1 MKFLVVAPQPF
12 FTPRGTPFSVYYR
25 TLVTCELG
33 HEVDLLTY
41 GQGADVDIPGCRIV
55 RAPAFR
61 MLGTVRIG
69 PSMLK
74 LFHDCFMFLWTV
86 GMLSRRRYDVVHAHE
101 EAVFWCRW
109 LKPVFRFRLVHDMHS
124 SLPQQLDNFQF
135 THLRIIHWMFEQFEA
150 SAARAAEAVITVC
163 PALTEYARTLTAN
176 GEKVLLIENSL
187 FDPVRFA
194 SKHARNQSS
203 PGPAADC
210 AQDRVRQWLGTRG
223 PGQVIAYAGTLEVYQ
238 GIDRLLEA
246 FSLVV
251 RRMPDAGL
259 LIIGGHPQE
268 VQIFRDLAD
277 SIGLGD
283 SVLFTGQ
290 VPQPEA
296 QRLVAMAGAAISPR
310 FAGNNTP
317 MKIYQLMAD
326 GIPLVATRIE
336 SHTQVLNDDIAVLAE
351 PSAGGLSDAMLQV
364 LADPEGARVMAD
376 RAQEWYRQNYSRQVY
391 TGKMRALLSLV
402 S

>member
-12 FTPRGTPFSVYYR
+12 FSPRGTPFSVYYR

-33 HEVDLLTY
+33 HDVDLLTY
-41 GQGADVDIPGCRIV
+41 GQGADVDIPGCRII
-55 RAPAFR
+55 RTPAFR
-61 MLGTVRIG
+61 RLGAVRIG

-86 GMLSRRRYDVVHAHE
+86 GLLCRRRYDVVHAHE
-101 EAVFWCRW
+101 EAVFWCRL
-109 LKPVFRFRLVHDMHS
+109 LKPVFRFRLIHDMHS
-124 SLPQQLDNFQF
+124 SLPQQLGNFQF
-135 THLRIIHWMFEQFEA
+135 TGLRVIHWMFEQLER

-163 PALTEYARTLTAN
+163 PALTDYARTLTTEH
-176 GEKVLLIENSL
+176 EKVLLIENSL

-194 SKHARNQSS
+194 AKHARDKAS
-203 PGPAADC
+203 PESAAGC

-246 FSLVV
+246 FSVV
-251 RRMPDAGL
+251 ARRMPDAGL
-259 LIIGGHPQE
+259 LILGGQPRE
-268 VQIFRDLAD
+268 VQRFRDMAD
-277 SIGLGD
+277 SNGLGD
-283 SVLFTGQ
+283 VVLFTGQ
-290 VPQPEA
+290 VPQSEA
-296 QRLVAMAGAAISPR
+296 QRMVAMADAAISPR

-336 SHTQVLNDDIAVLAE
+336 SHTQVLNDDIAVLAKT
-351 PSAGGLSDAMLQV
+351 SIGGLSDAILEV
-364 LADPEGARVMAD
+364 LRNPEGAREMAA
-376 RAQEWYRQNYSRQVY
+376 RAQAWYQRHYARDVY
-391 TGKMRALLSLV
+391 TAKMRAMLSLV